1 MRTLLLGCLVSVA
14 SLAST
19 ALRAQTL
26 PEVVVLGHNKRAT
39 LLQKLDLSPAQLA
52 RIATVLDEE
61 RAQHKQRLT
70 HRPDETE
77 HAARLARQ
85 ADFETK
91 IEATLTPAQ
100 LEKYQELRGLRP
112 TPRAPEMQVP
122 GAIPK

>member
-1 MRTLLLGCLVSVA
+1 MRTLLLGFVFLVA
-14 SLAST
+14 ALAGGR
-19 ALRAQTL
+19 LRAQTL

-61 RAQHKQRLT
+61 RAQRKQRLT
-70 HRPDETE
+70 HRPDENE

-91 IEATLTPAQ
+91 IEAALTPAQ

-122 GAIPK
+122 GSIPK

>member
-1 MRTLLLGCLVSVA
+1 MRTLLSFVFLVA
-14 SLAST
+14 ALAGGGP
-19 ALRAQTL
+19 RAQTL

-61 RAQHKQRLT
+61 RAQRKQRLT

-91 IEATLTPAQ
+91 IEAALTPAQ

>member
-1 MRTLLLGCLVSVA
+1 MRTLLFVFGLAVA
-14 SLAST
+14 GLAST
-19 ALRAQTL
+19 AVQAQAL

-39 LLQKLDLSPAQLA
+39 RLQQLHLSPEQLA
-52 RIATVLDEE
+52 RIGTVLDEE
-61 RAQHKQRLT
+61 RAQRKQRLT

-91 IEATLTPAQ
+91 IEAVLTPTQ

-122 GAIPK
+122 GSVPR

>member
-1 MRTLLLGCLVSVA
+1 MRTLLLGFVFSVA
-14 SLAST
+14 TLAGG
-19 ALRAQTL
+19 LRAQTL

-61 RAQHKQRLT
+61 RAQRKQRLT

-91 IEATLTPAQ
+91 IEAALTPAQ
-100 LEKYQELRGLRP
+100 REKYQELRGLRP

-122 GAIPK
+122 GSIPR